1 MPKQYSLYLSTDTP
15 SSRFRGQAPTHVNVS
30 ASGNSATWSINWD
43 ALFGIY
49 RTGTMRVKYQ
59 FQTNSTG
66 TDTYEATN
74 GTLRVIKGLSSNTQ
88 MIYNGLILGMF
99 RSSTGVLPSTDSY
112 LYGDTTSSG
121 GVECNIPKGFSDLTI
136 ALVNGSEVQ
145 ITQTDNFQI
154 MLFFELDNEIEKL
167 GEN

>member
-1 MPKQYSLYLSTDTP
+1 MNFETLV
-15 SSRFRGQAPTHVNVS
+15 AN
-30 ASGNSATWSINWD
+30 SINRLSSLKRYLTYYGD
-43 ALFGIY
+43 
-49 RTGTMRVKYQ
+49 TMDTTQPTSQIV
-59 FQTNSTG
+59 N
-66 TDTYEATN
+66 TYESTN